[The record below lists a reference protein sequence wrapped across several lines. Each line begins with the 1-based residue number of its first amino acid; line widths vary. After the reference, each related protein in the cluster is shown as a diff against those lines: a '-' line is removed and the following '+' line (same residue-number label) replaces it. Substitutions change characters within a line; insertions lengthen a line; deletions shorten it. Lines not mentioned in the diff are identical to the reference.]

1 MFDDLLSALERL
13 DKRLEQAVIKA
24 QAVYGSQAATDPYR
38 GLRIDRDQ
46 VKQLLDREP
55 GIPLFAVDAE
65 KTESD
70 QTNNTPL
77 NWLQQTFGLSEFD
90 LDVMLIAL
98 APEIDLAY
106 EGLYAYLQDDV
117 TRRRPSICLLYTSP
131 SPRDS

>member
-1 MFDDLLSALERL
+1 MFDDLLSALKRL
-13 DKRLEQAVIKA
+13 DKLLEQAVITA
-24 QAVYGSQAATDPYR
+24 QAVYGSEAATDPYR
-38 GLRIDRDQ
+38 GLRINRDQ

-77 NWLQQTFGLSEFD
+77 NWLKQTFGLSEFD

-98 APEIDLAY
+98 A
-106 EGLYAYLQDDV
+106 
-117 TRRRPSICLLYTSP
+117 
-131 SPRDS
+131 